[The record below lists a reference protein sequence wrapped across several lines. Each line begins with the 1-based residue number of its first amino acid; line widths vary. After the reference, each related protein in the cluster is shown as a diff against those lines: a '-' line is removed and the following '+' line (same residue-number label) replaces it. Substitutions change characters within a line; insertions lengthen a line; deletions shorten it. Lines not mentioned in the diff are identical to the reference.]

1 MKFCSSGVAPEV
13 GFAGENFKAG
23 THRANMIGKPLA
35 GGKWRCLDS
44 FLQEMFSHCSMVAMF
59 FFTTTFQEFWVEHQ
73 LRGCYFAF
81 KADLKARHECHG
93 FTRWYQCGLT
103 FGF

>member
-44 FLQEMFSHCSMVAMF
+44 FLQEMFSHCSMVAYGSNVFLHNNFSRVLGRTSTQGMLF
-59 FFTTTFQEFWVEHQ
+59 CFQSGFE
-73 LRGCYFAF
+73 G
-81 KADLKARHECHG
+81 KA
-93 FTRWYQCGLT
+93 
-103 FGF
+103 